1 MHDSADARGI
11 AGLWRFFV
19 LVPSVRLCA
28 DARRLVGISA
38 GEFRRRFDGV
48 AMLERF
54 RANLIDPYRETLRTF
69 DPLTES
75 QGERAKTRRWED
87 SPHSGQNI
95 TGSAA

>member
-1 MHDSADARGI
+1 MDASSPQ
-11 AGLWRFFV
+11 RFGRM
-19 LVPSVRLCA
+19 VRI
-28 DARRLVGISA
+28 LVGVSA

-54 RANLIDPYRETLRTF
+54 RANLIDPYREMLRTF

-75 QGERAKTRRWED
+75 QGERAKARRWED

>member
-1 MHDSADARGI
+1 M
-11 AGLWRFFV
+11 
-19 LVPSVRLCA
+19 VRI
-28 DARRLVGISA
+28 LVGISA

-54 RANLIDPYRETLRTF
+54 RSNLIDPYRETLRTF

-75 QGERAKTRRWED
+75 QAERAAARAWD
-87 SPHSGQNI
+87 HSPRSCHNI

>member
-1 MHDSADARGI
+1 MDASSPQSFGRM
-11 AGLWRFFV
+11 
-19 LVPSVRLCA
+19 VRI
-28 DARRLVGISA
+28 LVGVSA

-54 RANLIDPYRETLRTF
+54 RTNLIDPYREILRTF

-75 QGERAKTRRWED
+75 QGERAKARRWED